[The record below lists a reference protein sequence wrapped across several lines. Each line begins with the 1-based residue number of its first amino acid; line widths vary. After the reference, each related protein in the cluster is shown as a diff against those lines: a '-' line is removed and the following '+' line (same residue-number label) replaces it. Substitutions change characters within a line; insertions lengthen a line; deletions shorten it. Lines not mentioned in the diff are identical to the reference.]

1 MGRNLSV
8 KEMHDQQ
15 WIKESG
21 SIRQACAD
29 KNGFSAKIK
38 LSLRFILLLFTA
50 LFLLAATLL
59 TGLSVLPAA
68 AEGNAAPKYT
78 IREVIRNDFDDMAKN
93 REIRVLVV
101 NSKTYFF
108 LDRGKQHGITH
119 DFMKEFEKFINKKIQ
134 AKTLKLHIVFVPV
147 ARDELIPGLLKG
159 WGDIAA
165 ANLTITPERRKS
177 VDFSDP
183 LLPGVKEVVITG
195 PASPPINS
203 LDDLAGKEIYV
214 RKSSSYYES
223 LLVLNSNFKKSGKK
237 PVKLLIA
244 DENLEDEDLLEM
256 VNAGLVPVIIV
267 DHHKAEFW
275 QKIFE
280 KIQVHADI
288 AVREGGEIAWA
299 FRKNSP
305 KLKSVINEFIKA
317 NKKGTLMGNMLFMK
331 YLKDVKYVKNALSEK
346 ELQKYNDTLD
356 IFKQYAGEYN
366 FDYLMITAQAYQESE
381 LDHSKKSKAGAVG
394 IMQVLPSTAADPNV
408 NIPEIQKLENN
419 IHAGVKYLRFLFDQY
434 YRDEPMSDGNKLLFT
449 FASYNAG
456 PGNIIKI
463 RQKTAEMGLDPNVW
477 FYNAEIA
484 AAKIIGRETVQYV
497 ANIYKYY
504 VAYKL
509 VREREEQKRKR
520 TEN

>member
-1 MGRNLSV
+1 
-8 KEMHDQQ
+8 MHNRQR
-15 WIKESG
+15 IKESG
-21 SIRQACAD
+21 KICSPYAA
-29 KNGFSAKIK
+29 KNGSPAKIRH
-38 LSLRFILLLFTA
+38 SLRYSRLLITA
-50 LFLLAATLL
+50 FFLLAATPL
-59 TGLSVLPAA
+59 TGISIHPAA

-78 IREVIRNDFDDMAKN
+78 IREVIRDDFDDMVKN

-108 LDRGKQHGITH
+108 LDRGMQHGITH
-119 DFMKEFEKFINKKIQ
+119 DFMKEFEKFVNKKIQ
-134 AKTLKLHIVFVPV
+134 AQTLKLHIVFVPV

-183 LLPGVKEVVITG
+183 LLPDVKEVVITG
-195 PASPPINS
+195 PASPTINS
-203 LDDLAGKEIYV
+203 LDDLAGKEVYV

-223 LLVLNSNFKKSGKK
+223 LVELNRNFKKSGRK
-237 PVKLLIA
+237 PVKLLPA

-267 DHHKAEFW
+267 DYHKAQFW
-275 QKIFE
+275 QKIFD

-305 KLKSVINEFIKA
+305 KLQSVINEFIKV
-317 NKKGTLMGNMLFMK
+317 NRKGTLMGNMLFMK
-331 YLKDVKYVKNALSEK
+331 YLKDVKYVKDALSEK
-346 ELQKYNDTLD
+346 ELKKYNDTLD
-356 IFKQYAGEYN
+356 IFKQYSGKYN
-366 FDYLMITAQAYQESE
+366 FDYLMITAQAYQESG
-381 LDHSKKSKAGAVG
+381 LDQSRKSKAGAVG
-394 IMQVLPSTAADPNV
+394 IMQILPSTAADPNV

-449 FASYNAG
+449 FATYNAG
-456 PGNIIKI
+456 PGNVIKI
-463 RQKTAEMGLDPNVW
+463 RKKTAEMGLDPNVW

-509 VREREEQKRKR
+509 VREREEQKKTRAG
-520 TEN
+520 N